1 MRLLIIF
8 FKTYPL
14 QSAITVVALI
24 FAGILEGF
32 GLSALVPLFTIV
44 IGGQESMPATGATHS
59 ASSLEQIVREI
70 FGAVGLTP
78 TIGVLLIVFVA
89 CMVLKAVL
97 VLAAN
102 KRIGYTVARVATDLR
117 LDLIRALFRTR
128 WEYFIRQPVGRFTN
142 AVATEASRA
151 SKAYL
156 SVISI
161 IAALVNAMVY
171 AVIVLMVS
179 WQATLA
185 AIGAGLVILYL
196 FRFLITKARQAGN
209 RQTKLLQSLVA
220 HMTDS
225 LVMIKPLKTMAR
237 ENLADAVL
245 RKKAKNLKKAL
256 KKQVFASQSLAAFQE
271 PVSMAFLALGLYIA
285 LVYWKFPV
293 ANVFMVMF
301 LLSKLLKKLQ
311 KVQKMYQS
319 MVKVES
325 AFWSLKDKTQAAQRA
340 QESLTGTYEPALTRS
355 IRLENVSFAYD
366 ESLILENVSLR
377 FPAGSFTAIVGPS
390 GGGKTTVVDLVTGLL
405 RPGQGQICIDDTPLE
420 KIDLKKW
427 RRMIGYVPQET
438 LLLHDSILM
447 NVTLGDKDL
456 TAEDIEEA
464 LRDAGAWE
472 FVSNLPQGMHSVVG
486 ERGQKLSGGQRQRI
500 AIARALVHKP
510 KLLILDE
517 ATTALDPESEAAIC
531 ETMQKLGGGITILAI
546 SHQPAL
552 LKVANQAYRLQNKAV
567 VPIENPSEASL
578 RWQEIDAEPAG
589 KSWIR
594 SGTGEVI

>member
-142 AVATEASRA
+142 AVATEATRA

-271 PVSMAFLALGLYIA
+271 PVSVAFLALGLYIA

-301 LLSKLLKKLQ
+301 LLAKLLQKLQ
-311 KVQKMYQS
+311 KIQKMYQS

-366 ESLILENVSLR
+366 ESLILENISLR

-405 RPGQGQICIDDTPLE
+405 RPGQGQICIDDAPLE

-456 TAEDIEEA
+456 TAEDIEGA
-464 LRDAGAWE
+464 LRAAGAWE

-552 LKVANQAYRLQNKAV
+552 LKVANQAYRLQNKTV

>member
-1 MRLLIIF
+1 MRLLITF
-8 FKTYPL
+8 FRTYPL
-14 QSAITVVALI
+14 QSAITVGALI
-24 FAGILEGF
+24 FAGIVEGF
-32 GLSALVPLFTIV
+32 GLSALVPLLTIV
-44 IGGQESMPATGATHS
+44 IAGKESTPGAGVSHS
-59 ASSLEQIVREI
+59 ASSLEQIVKEI

-78 TIGVLLIVFVA
+78 TIGTLLIIFVA
-89 CMVLKAVL
+89 SVVLKAVL

-128 WEYFIRQPVGRFTN
+128 WEYFICQPVGRFTN
-142 AVATEASRA
+142 AVATEANRA

-161 IAALVNAMVY
+161 IAALVNASVY

-185 AIGAGLVILYL
+185 AIGAGLVILYM
-196 FRFLITKARQAGN
+196 FKFLITKARQAGN

-245 RKKAKNLKKAL
+245 RKKARTLKKAL
-256 KKQVFASQSLAAFQE
+256 KKQVFASQALSALQE
-271 PVSMAFLALGLYIA
+271 PVSVAFLALGLYIA
-285 LVYWKFPV
+285 LVHWKFPV

-340 QESLTGTYEPALTRS
+340 RESLTGTYEPALTRS

-366 ESLILENVSLR
+366 ESLILENVSIK

-390 GGGKTTVVDLVTGLL
+390 GVGKTTVVDLVTGLL
-405 RPGQGQICIDDTPLE
+405 RPGQGQICIDDAPLE

-447 NVTLGDKDL
+447 NITLGDKDL
-456 TAEDIEEA
+456 RAEDIEEA
-464 LRDAGAWE
+464 LRAAGAWE
-472 FVSNLPQGMHSVVG
+472 FVSILPQGMHSVVG
-486 ERGQKLSGGQRQRI
+486 ERGNKLSGGQRQRI

-517 ATTALDPESEAAIC
+517 ATTALDPENEASIC
-531 ETMQKLGGGITILAI
+531 ETMQKLAGKITILAI

-552 LKVANQAYRLQNKAV
+552 LKVADQTYRLQNKTV
-567 VPIENPSEASL
+567 VPIEDSSQASL
-578 RWQEIDAEPAG
+578 RWREIDAEPSG
-589 KSWIR
+589 ESWIR

>member
-44 IGGQESMPATGATHS
+44 IGGQESMPANGVSHS

-70 FGAVGLTP
+70 YGAVGLTP
-78 TIGVLLIVFVA
+78 TIGVLLFVFVA

-142 AVATEASRA
+142 AVATEATRA

-285 LVYWKFPV
+285 MVYWKFPV

-301 LLSKLLKKLQ
+301 LLAKLLQKLQ
-311 KVQKMYQS
+311 KIQKLYQS

-366 ESLILENVSLR
+366 ESLILENISLR

-405 RPGQGQICIDDTPLE
+405 RPGKGQICIDDAPLE

-456 TAEDIEEA
+456 TAEDIEGA
-464 LRDAGAWE
+464 LRAAGAWE
-472 FVSNLPQGMHSVVG
+472 FVSILPQGMHSVVG

-517 ATTALDPESEAAIC
+517 ATTALDPGSEAAIC

-578 RWQEIDAEPAG
+578 QWQEIDAEPAG

-594 SGTGEVI
+594 SEPGEVI

>member
-271 PVSMAFLALGLYIA
+271 PISMAFLALGLYIA

-301 LLSKLLKKLQ
+301 LLAKLLQKLQ
-311 KVQKMYQS
+311 KIQKMYQS

-366 ESLILENVSLR
+366 ESLILENISLR

-405 RPGQGQICIDDTPLE
+405 RPGQGQICIDDAPLE

-456 TAEDIEEA
+456 TAEDIEGA
-464 LRDAGAWE
+464 LRAAGAWE